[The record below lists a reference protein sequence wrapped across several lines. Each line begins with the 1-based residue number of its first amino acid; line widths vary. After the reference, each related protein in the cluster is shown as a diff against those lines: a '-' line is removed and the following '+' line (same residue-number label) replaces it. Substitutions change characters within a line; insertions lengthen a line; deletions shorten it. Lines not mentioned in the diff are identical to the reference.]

1 MYKRQPYGLRTDA
14 RGGSAEPGS
23 VLAVPDEATVVADP
37 GALAEHVR
45 AHPAVVHEVT
55 DLDPVL
61 TEDDVADNP
70 PVAAPPHGLAAHDGH
85 AQSFRLLGQQL
96 GQPGPE
102 VL

>member
-1 MYKRQPYGLRTDA
+1 MTKLIIEVSSRVVDFL
-14 RGGSAEPGS
+14 
-23 VLAVPDEATVVADP
+23 LAKF
-37 GALAEHVR
+37 G
-45 AHPAVVHEVT
+45 
-55 DLDPVL
+55 
-61 TEDDVADNP
+61 DVANLVTVGDEVVGDDA